1 MRPATAERIAQ
12 LLERRRQKQWKEDHR
27 PPRGHRFEGRIFLGY
42 LVAIEVI
49 DQSPRDGT
57 NTWLVWNLKIDN
69 AELWRSCD
77 LSRILRTDGKVK
89 QNKCRYNSYWALSDN
104 GKDRWYGVMYHAK
117 LRLEGFK
124 HGETQDEFYERVGC
138 DLPELTFE
146 QKMEIYGKNH
156 KRNQWKYTE
165 EDNDE

>member
-12 LLERRRQKQWKEDHR
+12 LLERRRQKFLEEDNR
-27 PPRGHRFEGRIFLGY
+27 PKRGHHFEGRIFLGY
-42 LVAIEVI
+42 LIAIEVF

-57 NTWLVWNLKIDN
+57 NTWLVWNTKKDQ

-89 QNKCRYNSYWALSDN
+89 QNKCRYNSYWAAGDSFKEN
-104 GKDRWYGVMYHAK
+104 WYELMWLAN
-117 LRLEGFK
+117 LRLKGLK
-124 HGETQDEFYERVGC
+124 RGETEREFWDWAIDQEIR
-138 DLPELTFE
+138 LTEE
-146 QKMEIYGKNH
+146 QKMEIYGKDHRHNRH
-156 KRNQWKYTE
+156 LYSK

>member
-12 LLERRRQKQWKEDHR
+12 LLERRAQEEWEHDHR
-27 PPRGHRFEGRIFLGY
+27 PPRGHRFEGRSFLGY
-42 LVAIEVI
+42 LVAIEVF

-57 NTWLVWNLKIDN
+57 NTWLVWNKKLDR

-89 QNKCRYNSYWALSDN
+89 QNKCRYNSYWAAGDEFKEN
-104 GKDRWYGVMYHAK
+104 WYELMWLAN
-117 LRLEGFK
+117 LRLEGLK
-124 HGETQDEFYERVGC
+124 RGQTKDEFWEWAI
-138 DLPELTFE
+138 DQDISLTEE
-146 QKMEIYGKNH
+146 QKMEIYDKDP
-156 KRNQWKYTE
+156 RNRWVQAK